1 MGLKDLL
8 EKMKLVEFEEAE
20 AAASAPP
27 AARPSAS
34 APPPPPR
41 RAGAPSSTA
50 PRPSL
55 EEIVKGA
62 TAAAPKVDEA
72 ALARAA
78 SAPTPAGSGD
88 VPDFSGIYSASGVT
102 DPPHGFSAYKVLEM
116 LSSPDFAALDPRA
129 KAAALQGFLK
139 FNPSGPVPIAD
150 VIQDA
155 VKRDQ
160 ALDKFEEFLRRKL
173 DAKRAELEKDSE
185 RLQAEID
192 ELARKNREAID
203 ANRQT
208 LEAEKE
214 RFATWQARKRIEERK
229 LHDAVAPFVE
239 QNPVTLGA
247 TAAAPAAPAAGT
259 SKPPAP

>member
-1 MGLKDLL
+1 MSLKDLL
-8 EKMKLVEFEEAE
+8 EKMKLVEFEDAE
-20 AAASAPP
+20 PAAPAAGAPKAPP
-27 AARPSAS
+27 TS

-41 RAGAPSSTA
+41 RAGATA
-50 PRPSL
+50 TSGPRPSL

-62 TAAAPKVDEA
+62 TAAPPKVDEA
-72 ALARAA
+72 ALARQAA
-78 SAPTPAGSGD
+78 APAGGGLPD
-88 VPDFSGIYSASGVT
+88 APDFPGIYKASGVA
-102 DPPHGFSAYKVLEM
+102 DPAHGFSAYKVLEM
-116 LSSPDFAALDPRA
+116 LSSSDFAALEPRA

-139 FNPSGPVPIAD
+139 FNPSGPVAIAD

-160 ALDKFEEFLRRKL
+160 ALDAFEEFLRKKL
-173 DAKRAELEKDSE
+173 DARRAELEKDSQ

-192 ELARKNREAID
+192 ELTRKNREAIE
-203 ANRQT
+203 ANRQA
-208 LEAEKE
+208 LETEKE

-247 TAAAPAAPAAGT
+247 SSAAPAAGT
-259 SKPPAP
+259 SEPSTT

>member
-8 EKMKLVEFEEAE
+8 EKMKLVEFEESTQGADLGTAKP
-20 AAASAPP
+20 AAAA
-27 AARPSAS
+27 
-34 APPPPPR
+34 PPPPR
-41 RAGAPSSTA
+41 RTGAPPA
-50 PRPSL
+50 PLPRQSL
-55 EEIVKGA
+55 EEIVKSATTAPAKIDAAALERSLPVPGAAGA
-62 TAAAPKVDEA
+62 TAE
-72 ALARAA
+72 
-78 SAPTPAGSGD
+78 
-88 VPDFSGIYSASGVT
+88 VPDFAGIYTASGVT

-116 LSSPDFAALDPRA
+116 LQSPDFAALEPRS
-129 KAAALQGFLK
+129 KAAALAGFLK

-160 ALDKFEEFLRRKL
+160 ALDAFEEFLRKKL
-173 DAKRAELEKDSE
+173 DTRRAALEQDSE

-192 ELARKNREAID
+192 ELSRKNREAMEQ
-203 ANRQT
+203 NRQA

-239 QNPVTLGA
+239 QNPVSLGA
-247 TAAAPAAPAAGT
+247 THAAAPAPAGT
-259 SKPPAP
+259 PMPPTT